1 MNADEV
7 AAQVAELFL
16 AQAGAAISAGRR
28 FAVAVPGGS
37 VATRVFPRLASLPL
51 DWPSIDVTWV
61 DERVVPASDPDSN
74 RCAADD
80 HWLARISGPG
90 PRLIVPP
97 VDLGSPDRVAAA
109 WQTALVDALGDPPR
123 LDVAILGVGPDGHVA
138 SLFPGHPALM
148 RTDAW
153 ALGVDDSPKPPPARV
168 TLTLATLAHAREL
181 WFVAFGREKAAAMT
195 EARSGQRSSLP
206 AAVLARSGPAVR
218 WFLDDAAAG
227 G

>member
-7 AAQVAELFL
+7 AAQVSTLFL
-16 AQAGAAISAGRR
+16 AQAVAARSSGRR

-37 VATRVFPRLASLPL
+37 VATRVFPRLATLVL
-51 DWPSIDVTWV
+51 DWQAIDLTWV
-61 DERVVPASDPDSN
+61 DERVVSAGDPESN
-74 RCAADD
+74 LRATEDN
-80 HWLARISGPG
+80 WLTRIQGPG
-90 PRLIVPP
+90 PRLIAPP
-97 VDLGSPDRVAAA
+97 VELQSPDAVAAA
-109 WQTALVDALGDPPR
+109 WQAQLVRTLGDPPR

-138 SLFPGHPALM
+138 SLFPGHPVLL

-168 TLTLATLAHAREL
+168 TLTQATLSRAREL
-181 WFVAFGREKAAAMT
+181 WMVAFGREKAAVLA
-195 EARSGQRSSLP
+195 EARRVADSRLP
-206 AAVLARSGPAVR
+206 VAVVARSGPAVR